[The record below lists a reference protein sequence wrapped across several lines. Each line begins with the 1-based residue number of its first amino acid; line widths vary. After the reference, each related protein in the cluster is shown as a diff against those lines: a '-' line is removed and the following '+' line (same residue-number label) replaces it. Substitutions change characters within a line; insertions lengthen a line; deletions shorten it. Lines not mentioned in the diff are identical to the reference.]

1 MAQVAIP
8 ALLLTPPGNDYF
20 LESDTSEILPYRE
33 HNNRAEYRRSY
44 SELMEWKDHVRRTL
58 HQQSQVLC
66 TALRQ
71 VGPCLQVISPQ
82 GAMYAMV
89 RINMEYFDESTI
101 PNDTEFA
108 KLLYQQEQVVVLPGT
123 CFQFPN
129 AFRVVFCAP
138 VPILTDAA
146 QRIHQFCHRHL
157 RPSIP

>member
-1 MAQVAIP
+1 
-8 ALLLTPPGNDYF
+8 
-20 LESDTSEILPYRE
+20 
-33 HNNRAEYRRSY
+33 
-44 SELMEWKDHVRRTL
+44 
-58 HQQSQVLC
+58 
-66 TALRQ
+66 
-71 VGPCLQVISPQ
+71 
-82 GAMYAMV
+82 MYAMV